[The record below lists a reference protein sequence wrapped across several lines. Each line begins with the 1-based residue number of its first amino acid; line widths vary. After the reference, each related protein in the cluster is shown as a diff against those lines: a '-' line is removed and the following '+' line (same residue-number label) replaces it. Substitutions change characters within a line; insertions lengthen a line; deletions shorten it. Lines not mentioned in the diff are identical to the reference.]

1 MDIKSLLFS
10 FNGRIGR
17 GPYWAVVGV
26 FVVLEIIIVAIS
38 TALNNAN
45 SGMLTMLFGLICFVV
60 GVACI
65 WIGLA
70 VQVKRWHDRNKS
82 GWWCLI
88 GLVPFI
94 GGIWVLVECGCLP
107 AVDEGNR
114 FGA

>member
-10 FNGRIGR
+10 FTGRVGR
-17 GPYWAVVGV
+17 GPYWAVVGA
-26 FVVLEIIIVAIS
+26 FIVLDLIIIGIS
-38 TALNNAN
+38 SALNNGG
-45 SGMLTMLFGLICFVV
+45 SGVLTMLFGLVALLV
-60 GVACI
+60 GLVCM

-70 VQVKRWHDRNKS
+70 VTIKRWHDRNKS

-88 GLVPFI
+88 SFVPVI
-94 GGIWVLVECGCLP
+94 GGIWTLVECGCLP